1 MKAERHD
8 EKFFDDL
15 RDRLDQAADDLS
27 PDIRRRLAQ
36 ARARALET
44 PAWKRF
50 IIPAGGLAVAAS
62 LALIVVVGVNDWQNG
77 DEAIPEMDIVA
88 GNVDMYEDLE
98 FYRWLA
104 EADIDG

>member
-1 MKAERHD
+1 
-8 EKFFDDL
+8 
-15 RDRLDQAADDLS
+15 
-27 PDIRRRLAQ
+27 
-36 ARARALET
+36 
-44 PAWKRF
+44 
-50 IIPAGGLAVAAS
+50 
-62 LALIVVVGVNDWQNG
+62 VVVGVNDWQNG

>member
-50 IIPAGGLAVAAS
+50 IIPAGGPGRCRQPGPDRGGRS
-62 LALIVVVGVNDWQNG
+62 
-77 DEAIPEMDIVA
+77 E
-88 GNVDMYEDLE
+88 
-98 FYRWLA
+98 
-104 EADIDG
+104 